1 MDQNIKFISNL
12 LHIFD
17 LIGIQSLLRSRGGL
31 ESRLFDDEF
40 LSDAHWRYEAIEDL
54 NHNGIHINQLP
65 DELLIKIFSYMT
77 ARTLCHCVLPVCRLW

>member
-1 MDQNIKFISNL
+1 MVSKEAFKFLSFVL
-12 LHIFD
+12 
-17 LIGIQSLLRSRGGL
+17 GIQYLLRHRNGIDA
-31 ESRLFDDEF
+31 RLFDEDF
-40 LSDAHWRYEAIEDL
+40 PSDANWRYDAIEDL